1 MAELQG
7 KVVLSAHELREFQVL
22 RQQFRD
28 YMRDLAKQKAQERI
42 LLAKIGQR

>member
-22 RQQFRD
+22 SAIWRNRKRKITQ
-28 YMRDLAKQKAQERI
+28 LSAKTV
-42 LLAKIGQR
+42 